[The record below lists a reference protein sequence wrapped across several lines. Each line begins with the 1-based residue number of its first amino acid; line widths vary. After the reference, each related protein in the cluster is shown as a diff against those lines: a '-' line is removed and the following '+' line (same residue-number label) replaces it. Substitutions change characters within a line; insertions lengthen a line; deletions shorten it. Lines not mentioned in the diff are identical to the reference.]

1 MLHSRPH
8 EKSTKMTKKHIFVSI
23 IAFIFLS
30 GVIVSA
36 QWRISKHEKAV
47 FHSYKATPEKTLVTW
62 KLKKGESGFIA
73 LKCDA
78 IEVTVSDSL
87 GFHFVTLKSV
97 HHE

>member
-1 MLHSRPH
+1 M
-8 EKSTKMTKKHIFVSI
+8 KKDFIATFIVLAFV
-23 IAFIFLS
+23 FLGGAIS
-30 GVIVSA
+30 FA
-36 QWRISKHEKAV
+36 QWRVSKHENAV

-78 IEVTVSDSL
+78 IEVTVSDSS

-97 HHE
+97 HHEQHR